1 MEQNL
6 LDRMLDSYQQS
17 ATPLTITLQNG
28 IRIHGAIG
36 KFDSYVIMMKNDK
49 NDIVYRHAI
58 SFLAP
63 TEERSSQKD
72 SLQPATAG
80 RDDSRHKNGRPA
92 SAPQRQ
98 KPERRRRQDH
108 DNPKESR
115 TDGDICIN
123 SSMKDGLLKWM
134 EVQKASKI

>member
-17 ATPLTITLQNG
+17 GTPLTITLQNG
-28 IRIHGAIG
+28 TRIYGIIDR
-36 KFDSYVIMMKNDK
+36 FDSYVIMMKNEK

-63 TEERSSQKD
+63 TGERN
-72 SLQPATAG
+72 
-80 RDDSRHKNGRPA
+80 RHKEPDTQAAAGHTDPRQRNDRPA
-92 SAPQRQ
+92 PAPQRQ
-98 KPERRRRQDH
+98 ERRRGQEQMKH
-108 DNPKESR
+108 KDNKSN
-115 TDGDICIN
+115 GDVCIN
-123 SSMKDGLLKWM
+123 SSMKDGLLKWI